1 MNPSKD
7 QVIAD
12 VNAAPSKERIAAI
25 YTWAATAFAQDQWAL
40 QQIAQACSN
49 RDMALNSQAAP
60 AMPPLPP
67 SPGAQRH
74 GSEVPENF
82 PGSFAPPPG
91 PPPQR
96 LPMPHHEMPAQRP
109 QQPMP
114 GEGFETATPRPSP
127 MSPLGPPP
135 GHLGRASEMGLGTIN
150 ATGLGG
156 GPAQDVLRLELVN
169 LAAAAWDL
177 GLDLSRIEGL
187 RDVQAATPEKLWD
200 IAAQMC
206 NQIGNWAAQNR
217 QTARATR

>member
-12 VNAAPSKERIAAI
+12 VNAAPTRERISAI
-25 YTWAATAFAQDQWAL
+25 YTWAAQAFAHDPQTL
-40 QQIAQACSN
+40 RQIGEACSQ
-49 RDMALNSQAAP
+49 REAFLNQQAAP
-60 AMPPLPP
+60 QFAPLP
-67 SPGAQRH
+67 
-74 GSEVPENF
+74 
-82 PGSFAPPPG
+82 PPPG

-96 LPMPHHEMPAQRP
+96 QPMPHHEMPAQRP
-109 QQPMP
+109 VQPMP

-135 GHLGRASEMGLGTIN
+135 GYLGRADQNGLGTIH
-150 ATGLGG
+150 ATGMGG
-156 GPAQDVLRLELVN
+156 TPALDVLRCELVN
-169 LAAAAWDL
+169 LAAASWDL

-187 RDVQAATPEKLWD
+187 RDVSAATPEKLWD

-206 NQIGNWAAQNR
+206 NQIGNWAAERHR

>member
-1 MNPSKD
+1 MNPA

-12 VNAAPSKERIAAI
+12 VHAAPTRERISQI
-25 YTWAATAFAQDQWAL
+25 YTWASQAFAHDPQTL
-40 QQIAQACSN
+40 RQIGEACSQ
-49 RDMALNSQAAP
+49 REAFLNQQAAP
-60 AMPPLPP
+60 QFAPLPP
-67 SPGAQRH
+67 PPGAQRH

-96 LPMPHHEMPAQRP
+96 QPMPHHEMPAQRP
-109 QQPMP
+109 VQPMP

-135 GHLGRASEMGLGTIN
+135 GYLGRADQNGLGTIH
-150 ATGLGG
+150 ATGMGG
-156 GPAQDVLRLELVN
+156 TPALDVLRCELVN
-169 LAAAAWDL
+169 LAAASWDL

-187 RDVQAATPEKLWD
+187 RDVSAATPEKLWD

-206 NQIGNWAAQNR
+206 NQIGNWAAERHR